1 MKGKPIQPV
10 PPPSQPKIKTD
21 RSDEGIDEYISDI
34 EASSDDEDADAE
46 FKLHPNLNTPATTQ
60 IDLTELTSFYES
72 TRNYLENSKQMNP
85 EYENKNVE
93 RILAEY
99 YVNRIKS
106 FYVNKSKPAILAQTG
121 TSGLAQMSQRP
132 KPSVKYKTLRK
143 TSPKK
148 IKTQDDLKEE
158 AELDMINNGN
168 LNETERQ
175 QLELEHQVKQMVR
188 EAKKIANT
196 NKKVKSVHKKIQS
209 ATALLNDKTNSE
221 VGDNTSINSN
231 ESGIIPNEKFLLKSV
246 ESLISAI
253 KSGQLK
259 KEQELSNKK
268 IFDILGTILG
278 REKNEIQLF
287 LNC

>member
-1 MKGKPIQPV
+1 MI
-10 PPPSQPKIKTD
+10 
-21 RSDEGIDEYISDI
+21 
-34 EASSDDEDADAE
+34 
-46 FKLHPNLNTPATTQ
+46 NLN
-60 IDLTELTSFYES
+60 E
-72 TRNYLENSKQMNP
+72 
-85 EYENKNVE
+85 
-93 RILAEY
+93 
-99 YVNRIKS
+99 IKS

-158 AELDMINNGN
+158 AELDMINNAD

-231 ESGIIPNEKFLLKSV
+231 ESGII
-246 ESLISAI
+246 
-253 KSGQLK
+253 
-259 KEQELSNKK
+259 
-268 IFDILGTILG
+268 
-278 REKNEIQLF
+278 
-287 LNC
+287 